1 MLSRR
6 DLLGAAAVASAAAC
20 AATESTAKSGAKIE
34 PAVLIS
40 MLPKDLSLEERFRLA
55 VDVGFS
61 LMEARTVETESEA
74 QQIKDASDAAGIR
87 VHSVMNQAHWGSP
100 ISSPDPAVVDQSVA
114 GMEASLKQAQL
125 YGADTVLLVPA
136 VVQQDTTYEQ
146 AWERSQRVIR
156 ERILPIAEQTGVVV
170 ALEEVW
176 NKFLLTPRDFVQY
189 IDEFN
194 HPLIKGYFDVG
205 NVVHYGVPEHWIEMV
220 GAERMAKVHLKDYS
234 RKDGFTPLGDGT
246 VDWEAVR
253 AAFDSIGYEGA
264 ATVELPGGDREYL
277 ADVRGRVRTLL
288 GV

>member
-1 MLSRR
+1 MISRR

-20 AATESTAKSGAKIE
+20 AATESTAKSAAKIE
-34 PAVLIS
+34 PSVLIS
-40 MLPKDLSLEERFRLA
+40 MLPKDLSFEQRFRLA
-55 VDVGFS
+55 VDVGFH
-61 LMEARTVETESEA
+61 LMEVRTVETDAEA
-74 QQIKDASDAAGIR
+74 QQIKDGADAAGLRI
-87 VHSVMNQAHWGSP
+87 HSVMNQAHWRNP

-114 GMEASLKQAQL
+114 GMEASLRQAEL
-125 YGADTVLLVPA
+125 YGAETVLLVPA

-146 AWERSQRVIR
+146 AWERSQHVIR
-156 ERILPIAEQTGVVV
+156 ERILPVAEQTGVVV

-194 HPLIKGYFDVG
+194 HPLIKAYFDVG
-205 NVVHYGVPEHWIEMV
+205 NLVHYGVPEHWIEAI
-220 GAERMAKVHLKDYS
+220 GGKRMAKVHLKDYS
-234 RKDGFTPLGDGT
+234 RKDGFTPLGEGT

-277 ADVRGRVRTLL
+277 ADVRDRVRNLL
-288 GV
+288 GA